1 MEVVDIDSNC
11 FEAYPSLH
19 ESQPKHYYDSKEFN
33 EMYVKFSDT
42 KNNLK
47 FLNLNSD
54 TLVSYMDTLRVNFN
68 IICITEP
75 WQNVKSLS
83 PIYSQNYKLFGS
95 FRANSIKGRGAM
107 NILTQILYTETQR
120 NKLQRNKHF
129 NANTV
134 HRNTEK

>member
-1 MEVVDIDSNC
+1 MEDIDIDSYF

-19 ESQPKHYYDSKEFN
+19 DTQPKHYYDSKEFN

-107 NILTQILYTETQR
+107 NILTTKVYFEVSTNRQ
-120 NKLQRNKHF
+120 
-129 NANTV
+129 
-134 HRNTEK
+134 